1 MKKKR
6 TLTWCAL
13 LIIAVAFL
21 CLWGIQQ
28 MIPQTNQNIEIDS
41 DDTQNKENEQEENE
55 QEENALEIIDDI
67 QKSDSETEI
76 IGTKQ
81 NSITIDK
88 SSKEDDDKEE
98 SHKDDVENQDTDQEE
113 AEQEKADEEVTP
125 IELPFISAE

>member
-6 TLTWCAL
+6 TLAWCAL

-28 MIPQTNQNIEIDS
+28 MSPKTNQNIEIDS
-41 DDTQNKENEQEENE
+41 DDTENKENEQEENE
-55 QEENALEIIDDI
+55 QEENEQEESALEIIDDI

-76 IGTKQ
+76 IGNPQ

-88 SSKEDDDKEE
+88 SSKADD
-98 SHKDDVENQDTDQEE
+98 
-113 AEQEKADEEVTP
+113 EQEKADEEVTP